1 MADIDALPDMIDI
14 RQVLADLT
22 FPARRWQAIAEAQHY
37 GAPGASV
44 TELFGLPL
52 RSYLGIEDI
61 VGELREQRHPRIPP
75 ATSSHGPGHRER
87 AA

>member
-1 MADIDALPDMIDI
+1 MPDMIDI
-14 RQVLADLT
+14 RQVLAELS

-44 TELFGLPL
+44 TELLGLPL
-52 RSYLGIEDI
+52 RSYHGIEEI
-61 VGELREQRHPRIPP
+61 VDELREQRHPRIPT
-75 ATSSHGPGHRER
+75 ATRTHGER